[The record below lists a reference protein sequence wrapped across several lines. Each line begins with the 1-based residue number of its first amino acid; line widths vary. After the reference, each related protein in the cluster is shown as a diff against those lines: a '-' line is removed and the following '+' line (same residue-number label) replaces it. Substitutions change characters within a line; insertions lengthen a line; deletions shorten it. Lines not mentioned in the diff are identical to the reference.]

1 MKGLRCHFLDRS
13 HFHHSLICQD
23 CQDFKNKISK
33 LNDKLYIKL
42 AEFCSISNVFLN
54 SLCSQKFNEILQLSN
69 PFYRI
74 IKRKILRQK
83 ILDIAKTH
91 LNDINDKC
99 NEKFC
104 SIMLDGAKRNNKNFY
119 GFIIFT
125 KHRLFY
131 YKIERIINATS
142 INIVYA
148 IQDLINFIN
157 TETKFELISIVTDH
171 AQNLV
176 KAFDPLNKYSSQSLN
191 NQFFEWV
198 GCFAHL
204 FNLGIEDLFQLE
216 EFCIYYIH
224 LNEILNICK
233 DLNFSK
239 KVPSFSKTRWESYS
253 KCTNFLNEMK
263 FEILSYFNQEIQDLK
278 NLEIIEKFQTF
289 IKILNSQEFNEL
301 SQLFKYLS
309 QISAEIGEDNFLI
322 CKVYQKII
330 NFKIFILNLNT
341 INVRTFGNTIIDR
354 IYSSKEIEIAIS
366 AFFLTIEGHDYFL
379 NLNDQNEKKNYLNI
393 IKKYL
398 FRYNAFKFKFDE
410 SILEEEINEYIEIKK
425 FTIKDSFIF
434 WENNISENKI
444 INLAEIAIRI
454 INMACS
460 ELPVER
466 LFSHLKYLYGS
477 KDFNKS
483 EDLLNAQLA
492 IRMESIYCEED

>member
-1 MKGLRCHFLDRS
+1 M
-13 HFHHSLICQD
+13 
-23 CQDFKNKISK
+23 
-33 LNDKLYIKL
+33 
-42 AEFCSISNVFLN
+42 
-54 SLCSQKFNEILQLSN
+54 
-69 PFYRI
+69 
-74 IKRKILRQK
+74 RQK

-99 NEKFC
+99 NERFC
-104 SIMLDGAKRNNKNFY
+104 SILLDGAKRNNKNFY

-125 KHRLFY
+125 KQRLFY
-131 YKIERIINATS
+131 FKIERIINATS

-157 TETKFELISIVTDH
+157 TETKFELISVCTDH

-176 KAFDPLNKYSSQSLN
+176 TAFDPLKPKSSQWLN
-191 NQFFEWV
+191 DQFFEWV

-204 FNLGIEDLFQLE
+204 LNLGIRDLFKLD

-233 DLNFSK
+233 DLDFPK

-289 IKILNSQEFNEL
+289 IKILNSQEFSEL

-309 QISAEIGEDNFLI
+309 QMSAEIGEDNFLI
-322 CKVYQKII
+322 CKVYPKII
-330 NFKIFILNLNT
+330 NFKIFIVNLKT
-341 INVRTFGNTIIDR
+341 INIRTFGNTIIDR

-379 NLNDQNEKKNYLNI
+379 NLNDQNEKKNYLNT

-410 SILEEEINEYIEIKK
+410 SILEEEINEYIGIKK
-425 FTIKDSFIF
+425 FTIKDSFAF

-477 KDFNKS
+477 KDYNKS
-483 EDLLNAQLA
+483 EDLLDAQLA